1 MRESE
6 DYYFK
11 EHINPNYT
19 NYSKELKIKKNHPGV
34 VSFYDNAASIPESV
48 IKYYK

>member
-1 MRESE
+1 MQESE

-19 NYSKELKIKKNHPGV
+19 NYSKELKIKETTPGLSHFMTMQHPFQNQ
-34 VSFYDNAASIPESV
+34 S
-48 IKYYK
+48 